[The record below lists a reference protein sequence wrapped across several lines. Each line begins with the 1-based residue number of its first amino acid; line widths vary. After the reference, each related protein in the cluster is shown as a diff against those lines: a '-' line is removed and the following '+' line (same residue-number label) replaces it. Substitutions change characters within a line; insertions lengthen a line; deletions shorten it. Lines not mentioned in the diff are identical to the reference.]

1 MPVIKREAVVP
12 HSAAQMFELVNRI
25 EDYPHFVP
33 WCKSVDIL
41 SRTDEEVRASLNFAQ
56 GALHK
61 AFTTCNRLQENK
73 MIEIRL
79 LDGPFHNLEGFW
91 RFETLES
98 GCRVN
103 LDLEFE
109 FSNKLIGMMFGP
121 VFNTAANTLVDVFC
135 QRAKQVYS

>member
-1 MPVIKREAVVP
+1 MPVIKREATVP
-12 HSAAQMFELVNRI
+12 HSVAQMFDLVNKI
-25 EDYPHFVP
+25 EDYPQFVP
-33 WCKSVDIL
+33 YCKSVDIL

-61 AFTTCNRLQENK
+61 SFSTCNRLQENK

-79 LDGPFHNLEGFW
+79 LDGPFHHLEGFW
-91 RFETLES
+91 RFESLDS
-98 GCRVN
+98 GCRVT

-121 VFNTAANTLVDVFC
+121 VFNTITNTLVDVFC
-135 QRAKQVYS
+135 QRAKQVYG

>member
-1 MPVIKREAVVP
+1 MPVIKREATVP
-12 HSAAQMFELVNRI
+12 HSAAQMFDLVNRI
-25 EDYPHFVP
+25 EDYPQFVP
-33 WCKSVDIL
+33 YCKSIDIL

-61 AFTTCNRLQENK
+61 SFSTCNRLQENK

-91 RFETLES
+91 RFESLDS
-98 GCRVN
+98 GCRVT

-121 VFNTAANTLVDVFC
+121 VFNTITNTLVDVFC
-135 QRAKQVYS
+135 QRAKQVYG